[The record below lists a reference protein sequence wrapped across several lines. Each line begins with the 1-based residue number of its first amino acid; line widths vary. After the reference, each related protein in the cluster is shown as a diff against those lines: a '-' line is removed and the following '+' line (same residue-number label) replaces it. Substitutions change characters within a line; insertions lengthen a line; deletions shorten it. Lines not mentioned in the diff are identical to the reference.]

1 MKIHNT
7 TKGQQYPSYEE
18 ILEMEEAE
26 AQKIFLERHTADLK
40 TLLEEMI
47 DHEERT
53 GSFAKTARGEIKP
66 AEQMILN
73 VFNKTKSKEIFELFS
88 KIDNALTDSGDDAPN
103 LIDDAVFAKFA
114 SDFHKLY
121 KK

>member
-1 MKIHNT
+1 M
-7 TKGQQYPSYEE
+7 TKKYPSYEE
-18 ILEMEEAE
+18 ILKMKEDL
-26 AQKIFLERHTADLK
+26 AQKVFLERHTADLK
-40 TLLEEMI
+40 SLLAEMI

-73 VFNKTKSKEIFELFS
+73 VFSKEKSKEITDLFD
-88 KIDNALTDSGDDAPN
+88 KIDNALTDSESGAPN

-114 SDFHKLY
+114 SDFHKPY
-121 KK
+121 KKK